1 MEGPVPGLLADGGAL
16 RGLELA
22 DGRTLQA
29 AGVFLRS
36 RRIPNGGVLEGL
48 CCERDE
54 QGFLRTGPAGRIS
67 RPGLRA
73 IGNVVDPRAA

>member
-1 MEGPVPGLLADGGAL
+1 MPGLLADDGAL

-29 AGVFLRS
+29 AGVFLLS

-48 CCERDE
+48 CCERDK